1 MNIIMIYEFTG
12 YALYSFFDVKANMHN
27 NSLGWYVINQS
38 KELEGI
44 SPGQYGK

>member
-12 YALYSFFDVKANMHN
+12 YALYSFFDVKANIHN
-27 NSLGWYVINQS
+27 KFLRRYAINQS

-44 SPGQYGK
+44 SFGQYGR